1 MFVCTDVSRAAA
13 LALAFSFVAGCSS
26 PAEPPASSEAPPAA
40 AEPTPAPASA
50 SQAVTGKAPV
60 NAAGLPTV
68 VMLLP
73 ATPAAPAADAPRPL
87 MDQVNLTFV
96 PGLLLVQT
104 GQKVE
109 FRNSEDLLH
118 NVRVRNEETKE
129 GTFNV
134 ALPTGGTYEH
144 AFAADGFY
152 DVGCDIHPGMSA
164 LVIAASTPYAV
175 VADQSGGFT
184 IENVPAGSYT
194 AVTFVGGVRSER
206 PVQVTAGQTTLDLT
220 GA

>member
-1 MFVCTDVSRAAA
+1 MFFCTAVSRVAT
-13 LALAFSFVAGCSS
+13 LALVCSFVAACSS
-26 PAEPPASSEAPPAA
+26 PADPPAVTEAPPAA
-40 AEPTPAPASA
+40 EEPAPASA
-50 SQAVTGKAPV
+50 GRQVVTGKAPV

-68 VMLLP
+68 VMLMP
-73 ATPAAPAADAPRPL
+73 PTPEPPAADAPRPL
-87 MDQVNLTFV
+87 MDQMNLTFV
-96 PGLLLVQT
+96 PGLLVVQT
-104 GQKVE
+104 GQPVE
-109 FRNSEDLLH
+109 FRNSEDVLH

-134 ALPTGGTYEH
+134 ALPTGGSYEH
-144 AFAADGFY
+144 AFEDDGFY

-175 VADQSGGFT
+175 VADQAGSFT

-220 GA
+220 GG